1 MVQLTNY
8 LLILNLNDIYHFIYL
23 KNLNNNSVNK
33 YIYEI
38 FLNLFLMP
46 LRFIIKIKIN
56 YKFFYF
62 IHKI

>member
-8 LLILNLNDIYHFIYL
+8 LLILNLNDTYHFIYL

-33 YIYEI
+33 YIYEN

-46 LRFIIKIKIN
+46 LRFIIKIN

-62 IHKI
+62 INKI